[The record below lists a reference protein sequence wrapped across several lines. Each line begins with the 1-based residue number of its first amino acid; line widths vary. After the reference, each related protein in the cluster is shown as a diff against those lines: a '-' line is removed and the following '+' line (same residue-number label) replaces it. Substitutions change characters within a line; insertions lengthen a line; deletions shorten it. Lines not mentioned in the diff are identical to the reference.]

1 MRIQVADVKLF
12 FDIEGL
18 KLRPDGPAMRQV
30 PTLLLLHGGPG
41 FDHSGFKPVF
51 TEMATVVQLVYLD
64 LRGNGRSDAGPA
76 NKWSLEQWAEDV
88 HSFCEAL
95 SIEDPIV
102 MGHSL
107 GGIVAMVYA
116 ARYPDHPSKLILS
129 STSIQPVGERS
140 FDMFERLGGL
150 RARAAAMAFWTDPNE
165 ASLAEYE
172 EVCVPLYTRTVP
184 LAGLLER
191 AVRNPA
197 MRLVFFEPELRRL
210 DLLRQL
216 DGIKCPT
223 LMVAGEDDPI
233 TPVADMEDIA
243 AAMRPDLIRLVRFAN
258 AGHGVYRDQPGAF
271 FRELRDFI
279 AA

>member
-1 MRIQVADVKLF
+1 MAVVAQV
-12 FDIEGL
+12 I
-18 KLRPDGPAMRQV
+18 
-30 PTLLLLHGGPG
+30 
-41 FDHSGFKPVF
+41 
-51 TEMATVVQLVYLD
+51 YLD

-76 NKWSLEQWAEDV
+76 SKWSLEQWAEDV

-116 ARYPDHPSKLILS
+116 ARYPDHPSRLILS

-140 FDMFERLGGL
+140 FEVFERLGGL
-150 RARAAAMAFWTDPNE
+150 RARAAAMAFWTEPNE

-172 EVCVPLYTRTVP
+172 EVCIPLYTRTAP
-184 LAGLLER
+184 PAGFLER

-216 DGIKCPT
+216 DRIKCRT
-223 LMVAGEDDPI
+223 LIVAGEDDPI

-243 AAMRPDLIRLVRFAN
+243 AAIRSDLVRLERFAN
-258 AGHGVYRDQPGAF
+258 AGHGVYRDRPG
-271 FRELRDFI
+271 
-279 AA
+279 